1 MSKAWYIYLLWIVAG
16 GVLGFTVAAV
26 FAGLLRLPRALFL
39 VPYVVLV
46 GPFLYGYVRWS
57 EVDMWDL
64 IVHHWPWGVV
74 GAAIVGAFV
83 VRNVLSQPAFPRPQG
98 LELAFDLV
106 WFGVVYGTLDALLLS
121 IMPVLATWQ
130 AFSGLGWTGT
140 WPGRLAVSA
149 VAIVASLLVTAAY
162 HLGYPEFRN
171 PGVAAPVFGNG
182 VMSLGYLLTTNPI
195 AAIFSH
201 IAMHSASVLHGLETT
216 AQLPP
221 HY

>member
-1 MSKAWYIYLLWIVAG
+1 MNKAWYIYLLWIAGG
-16 GVLGFTVAAV
+16 GVLGFAIAAV

-39 VPYVVLV
+39 IPYVVLV
-46 GPFLYGYVRWS
+46 SAFLYSYARWS
-57 EVDMWDL
+57 EVDIQDL
-64 IVHHWPWGVV
+64 IVRHWPWGVV
-74 GAAIVGAFV
+74 GAAIFGAFV

-140 WPGRLAVSA
+140 WPGRLAVGA
-149 VAIVASLLVTAAY
+149 VAIAASLLVTAAY
-162 HLGYPEFRN
+162 HLGYPEFHG
-171 PGVAAPVFGNG
+171 PTVGAPVLGNG

-201 IAMHSASVLHGLETT
+201 IAMHVSAVLHGLETT

>member
-1 MSKAWYIYLLWIVAG
+1 MNKAWYVYLRWVAAG
-16 GVLGFTVAAV
+16 GVLGFAVAAV

-46 GPFLYGYVRWS
+46 SAFLYGYVRWS
-57 EVDMWDL
+57 ELDIWDL
-64 IVHHWPWGVV
+64 IMRHWPWGVL

-83 VRNVLSQPAFPRPQG
+83 VRNVLSQPAYPQPQG

-121 IMPVLATWQ
+121 VMPLLATWQ
-130 AFSGLGWTGT
+130 AFSSLGWTAT
-140 WPGRLAVSA
+140 WPGRLAVGA
-149 VAIVASLLVTAAY
+149 AAIVASLLVTAVY
-162 HLGYPEFRN
+162 HLGYPEFRGL
-171 PGVAAPVFGNG
+171 GVAAPVFGNG

-201 IAMHSASVLHGLETT
+201 VAMHVSAVLHGLETT

>member
-1 MSKAWYIYLLWIVAG
+1 MNKAWYLYLLWIVAG
-16 GVLGFTVAAV
+16 GALGFAVAAV

-46 GPFLYGYVRWS
+46 SAFLYGYVHWS
-57 EVDMWDL
+57 GLDVWDL
-64 IVHHWPWGVV
+64 VVRHWPWGLA

-121 IMPVLATWQ
+121 VMPLLATWQ
-130 AFSGLGWTGT
+130 AFSSLGWTVT
-140 WPGRLAVSA
+140 WPGRLAA
-149 VAIVASLLVTAAY
+149 GAAAIAASLLVAAVY
-162 HLGYPEFRN
+162 HLGYPEFRG
-171 PGVAAPVFGNG
+171 PSVAAPVFGNG

-195 AAIFSH
+195 AAVFSH
-201 IAMHSASVLHGLETT
+201 VAMHISAVLHGLETT

>member
-16 GVLGFTVAAV
+16 GALGFAVAAA

-39 VPYVVLV
+39 IPYVVLV
-46 GPFLYGYVRWS
+46 SAYLCGYAHWS
-57 EVDMWDL
+57 EVDIRDL
-64 IVHHWPWGVV
+64 IVRHWPWGVV
-74 GAAIVGAFV
+74 GAATVGAFV

-106 WFGVVYGTLDALLLS
+106 WFGVIYGTLDALLLS

-140 WPGRLAVSA
+140 WPGRLAA
-149 VAIVASLLVTAAY
+149 GAAAIVASLLVTAAY
-162 HLGYPEFRN
+162 HLGYPEFRG
-171 PGVAAPVFGNG
+171 PSVAAPVFGNG
-182 VMSLGYLLTTNPI
+182 VISLGYLLTTNPI
-195 AAIFSH
+195 AAIASH
-201 IAMHSASVLHGLETT
+201 VAMHVSAVLHGLETT

>member
-1 MSKAWYIYLLWIVAG
+1 MNKTWYVYLLWVAAG
-16 GVLGFTVAAV
+16 GVLGFATAAV

-46 GPFLYGYVRWS
+46 SAFLYGYVRWGGID
-57 EVDMWDL
+57 VQNL
-64 IVHHWPWGVV
+64 FLRHWPWGLA

-98 LELAFDLV
+98 LELVFDVV

-121 IMPVLATWQ
+121 VMPALATWQ
-130 AFSGLGWTGT
+130 AFSSLGWTGA
-140 WPGRLAVSA
+140 WPGRLAA
-149 VAIVASLLVTAAY
+149 GAAAIAASLLVTAAY
-162 HLGYPEFRN
+162 HLGYPEFRG
-171 PGVAAPVFGNG
+171 PTVAAPVFGNG
-182 VMSLGYLLTTNPI
+182 VMSLGYLLTANPI
-195 AAIFSH
+195 SAVASH
-201 IAMHSASVLHGLETT
+201 VAMHSAAVLHGLETT

>member
-1 MSKAWYIYLLWIVAG
+1 MNKAWYIYLLWIAGG
-16 GVLGFTVAAV
+16 GVLGFAIAAV

-39 VPYVVLV
+39 IPYVVLV
-46 GPFLYGYVRWS
+46 SAFLYSYARWS
-57 EVDMWDL
+57 EVDIQDL
-64 IVHHWPWGVV
+64 IVRHWPWGVV
-74 GAAIVGAFV
+74 GAAIFGAFV

-140 WPGRLAVSA
+140 WPGRLAVGA
-149 VAIVASLLVTAAY
+149 VAIAASLLVTAAY
-162 HLGYPEFRN
+162 HLGYPEFRG
-171 PGVAAPVFGNG
+171 PTVGAPVLGNG

-201 IAMHSASVLHGLETT
+201 IAMHVSAVLHGLETT

>member
-16 GVLGFTVAAV
+16 GALGFAVAAV
-26 FAGLLRLPRALFL
+26 FAGLLRLPRTLFL

-46 GPFLYGYVRWS
+46 SAFLYGYARWS
-57 EVDMWDL
+57 EVDIWDL
-64 IVHHWPWGVV
+64 VVRHWPWGVV
-74 GAAIVGAFV
+74 GAAIAGAFV

-106 WFGVVYGTLDALLLS
+106 WFGVIYGTLDALLLS

-140 WPGRLAVSA
+140 WPGRLAA
-149 VAIVASLLVTAAY
+149 GAAAIVASLLVTAAY
-162 HLGYPEFRN
+162 HLGYPEFRG
-171 PGVAAPVFGNG
+171 PSVAAPVFGNG
-182 VMSLGYLLTTNPI
+182 VISLGYLLTTNPI
-195 AAIFSH
+195 AAIASH
-201 IAMHSASVLHGLETT
+201 VAMHVSAVLHGLETT